1 MLGYAE
7 LHSNRVAARHFG
19 VDEKR
24 VREWKK
30 QKDVLEWTLPQKKR
44 RLDGGGRKAALPGVE
59 EELVIWI
66 DEMRAENQQVRCSGI
81 QQKVLSIIRE
91 RGETSDFAAS
101 RGWYVTTSHCAGEQQ
116 SETTIRSD
124 SQSDQLH
131 HENPQAAR
139 AEWLL
144 SLCDWKHG

>member
-7 LHSNRVAARHFG
+7 LHSNRAAARHFG

-30 QKDVLEWTLPQKKR
+30 QKDVLETLPQKKR
-44 RLDGGGRKAALPGVE
+44 RLDGGGRKAALPGIE
-59 EELVIWI
+59 EELVIWM

-81 QQKVLSIIRE
+81 QQKALSIIHE

-101 RGWYVTTSHCAGEQQ
+101 RG
-116 SETTIRSD
+116 
-124 SQSDQLH
+124 
-131 HENPQAAR
+131 
-139 AEWLL
+139 
-144 SLCDWKHG
+144 